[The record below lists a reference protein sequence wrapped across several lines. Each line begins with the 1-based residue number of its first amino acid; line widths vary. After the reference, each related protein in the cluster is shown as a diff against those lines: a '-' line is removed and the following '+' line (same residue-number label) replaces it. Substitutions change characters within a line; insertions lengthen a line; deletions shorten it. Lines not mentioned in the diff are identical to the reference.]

1 MQQKV
6 ATSMSKMQIFASECY
21 SVESVLP
28 MMFQTINNRQPDWW
42 VWEYVPVKIA
52 DGYAFG
58 VDCSA
63 SLFAGMFSPHQ
74 IIKPGKDT
82 VDLQCDIWWL
92 GAYQKDYPGFDP
104 YAGHSV
110 GWAVQMAIL
119 DDSINYNQIFS
130 VATPAIIY
138 IIMEDTPEHPM
149 GNPQVAAVDAQ
160 GNIDWQYDFPI
171 GKIGEYGVEQDIAPL
186 VRPHLKEQWAVG
198 YETIKVAKPSNWPAT
213 MKYPL
218 LPYQLYKT
226 PIRMVVKKNNVLATD
241 PLYSFKSFTGNN
253 ETASGVGFQI
263 FRLNDATCDGVFQ
276 QGVFGTDDESSGPF
290 DLISMAREGFAY
302 GAPPVFIGMEL
313 RIL

>member
-1 MQQKV
+1 MKQRV
-6 ATSMSKMQIFASECY
+6 APSMSKMQILSTECY
-21 SVESVLP
+21 SVSSIMPMVFNSYVGSPPVLSNYNSVP
-28 MMFQTINNRQPDWW
+28 TNIFGGWMFGSSCW
-42 VWEYVPVKIA
+42 
-52 DGYAFG
+52 
-58 VDCSA
+58 S
-63 SLFAGMFSPHQ
+63 SLFAGTFSPHQ

-92 GAYQKDYPGFDP
+92 GAYQKDYPGLDP

-138 IIMEDTPEHPM
+138 IIMKDTPEHPM

-171 GKIGEYGVEQDIAPL
+171 EKIGEYGVEQDIAPL

-226 PIRMVVKKNNVLATD
+226 PIRMVLKKNNVLATD
-241 PLYSFKSFTGNN
+241 PLYSFKNFTGNN

-276 QGVFGTDDESSGPF
+276 QGVFGTDDHPAEMEDAVNFMMDASAD
-290 DLISMAREGFAY
+290 DL
-302 GAPPVFIGMEL
+302 APIFIGMEL